1 MLAATRHCRACHNEV
16 LSRAAQSVI
25 MPPALLT
32 AIAFPFRW
40 RGGFWLFGA
49 IAFLYLFSTSRER
62 PWGDATPIWEVADSI
77 VHNHNLYAK
86 TRWPMGLQNGK
97 NGKLY
102 GLAPLLQC
110 AIHIPGVALQRGISA
125 RWPAYWQITWR
136 FTSHLA
142 PTLLGTLACV
152 LFFGLC
158 RRLGMRPIPAAASTL
173 ALALSTSVWVYSRY
187 PYSETL
193 QLACFTGFFVKLLD
207 VRADPTWR
215 QAVVLG
221 VWAGLLVNAK
231 PVFLL
236 SGIGGGLFLMW
247 ELRRNWRALVL
258 VALVSVGSAFPFGAA
273 YLYYNYVRWG
283 SIYSTGYGLAFAGTG
298 VSSAPVGI
306 LHESPLVGLF
316 GMFLS
321 PGKSIFL
328 YSPPIFLALLGFLRF
343 TKRFR
348 TVVLAMVLTIFPG
361 LYLHAQMISWAG
373 DYAWGPRYMTFALA
387 VLLLPAG
394 FLLQDLLDKASSLR
408 RWLGMGFFAAVF
420 VSGVAVTYLGNAI
433 YWDHFIRIETEAT
446 QSWLGM
452 PNNKGDGVS
461 TPSMPCPVCFETIY
475 SLQWLPPFQHILG
488 NYWLLDHLP
497 KNDSWVVAEKDAP
510 WRRYTNLQLDIHQG
524 YGRARVDWWFIEY
537 RHAFPTLAWSLVI
550 LLPALSAV
558 MLLLFLLEIRR
569 AVRGSPQAPAE
580 AALSTST

>member
-1 MLAATRHCRACHNEV
+1 MLAATRHCRACRNEV

-25 MPPALLT
+25 MSPALLT

-40 RGGFWLFGA
+40 RGSFWLFGA

-97 NGKLY
+97 NGRLY

-193 QLACFTGFFVKLLD
+193 QLACFTGFFAKLLD
-207 VRADPTWR
+207 VREDPTWR

-328 YSPPIFLALLGFLRF
+328 YSPPIFLALLGFVRF
-343 TKRFR
+343 FKRFR

-408 RWLGMGFFAAVF
+408 RWLGMGVFAAVF

-446 QSWLGM
+446 QFWLGM

-537 RHAFPTLAWSLVI
+537 RHTFPTLAWSLVI

-558 MLLLFLLEIRR
+558 MFLLFLFEIRR

-580 AALSTST
+580 AALSAST